1 MFSRTKHKL
10 LHLFDSQ
17 WEITQSC
24 IHLVCWSKQPSACL
38 NSKEGVIDVTLHS
51 MNGHSLKG
59 EFVNK
64 EEGHFNPG
72 HSFAVDG
79 GREDA
84 FLFLFL

>member
-1 MFSRTKHKL
+1 
-10 LHLFDSQ
+10 
-17 WEITQSC
+17 
-24 IHLVCWSKQPSACL
+24 
-38 NSKEGVIDVTLHS
+38 

-59 EFVNK
+59 EFGNQQ
-64 EEGHFNPG
+64 EGHFNPG